1 MSTLDPEGQGTL
13 PPDDD
18 DEIEIIE
25 IVGLEDSPAIEIEA
39 ETGGEAAESP
49 DLILDFDDEESESG
63 IARKERL
70 RRVHLQADFENYKK
84 RVERE
89 RESDQRQASA
99 RVVQNLLPVLDNF
112 ERAIASATGD
122 DAGSSLH
129 QGVQLIFRQ
138 ILDEL
143 RREGLEAIDTV
154 GEPFNPELHEAVA
167 TEEHND
173 LPHQTI
179 MEELQRGYTLNARLL
194 RPALVKVST
203 KPGMRDADSSR
214 HEGF

>member
-1 MSTLDPEGQGTL
+1 MSKLDSDGQAAL
-13 PPDDD
+13 QPDDD
-18 DEIEIIE
+18 DDIE
-25 IVGLEDSPAIEIEA
+25 IVEIVGFDDSQAIEIEDETA
-39 ETGGEAAESP
+39 EDRDGSS
-49 DLILDFDDEESESG
+49 DLILDFDDRDPESEAG
-63 IARKERL
+63 EERT
-70 RRVHLQADFENYKK
+70 RRVRLQADFENYKK
-84 RVERE
+84 RVEKDRE
-89 RESDQRQASA
+89 NDQRQASA

>member
-112 ERAIASATGD
+112 ERAIASASDET
-122 DAGSSLH
+122 GSSLH
-129 QGVQLIFRQ
+129 RGVQLIFRQ
-138 ILDEL
+138 LLDEL

-154 GEPFNPELHEAVA
+154 GEPFDPQLHEAVA
-167 TEEHND
+167 TEQHTD
-173 LPHQTI
+173 L
-179 MEELQRGYTLNARLL
+179 
-194 RPALVKVST
+194 KVST
-203 KPGMRDADSSR
+203 RPGMEETNPVES
-214 HEGF
+214 EGF

>member
-1 MSTLDPEGQGTL
+1 MSKLDADGRATL

-18 DEIEIIE
+18 DDIEILE
-25 IVGLEDSPAIEIEA
+25 IVGLDDPQTIEIEA
-39 ETGGEAAESP
+39 ETGGDSAD
-49 DLILDFDDEESESG
+49 DLILDFDDTDLESAVAEE
-63 IARKERL
+63 RQ
-70 RRVHLQADFENYKK
+70 RRIRLQADFENYKK
-84 RVERE
+84 RIERD
-89 RESDQRQASA
+89 READQRHASS

-112 ERAIASATGD
+112 ERAIASAAGD

-154 GEPFNPELHEAVA
+154 GEPFDPELHEAVA
-167 TEEHND
+167 TEEHAD

-179 MEELQRGYTLNARLL
+179 TEELQRGYTLNSRLL

-203 KPGMRDADSSR
+203 KPGAHGADFLQR
-214 HEGF
+214 EGF

>member
-1 MSTLDPEGQGTL
+1 MSKLDADGRATL

-18 DEIEIIE
+18 DDIEILE
-25 IVGLEDSPAIEIEA
+25 IVGLDDPQTIEIEA
-39 ETGGEAAESP
+39 ETGGDSAD
-49 DLILDFDDEESESG
+49 DLILDFDDTDLESAVAEE
-63 IARKERL
+63 RT
-70 RRVHLQADFENYKK
+70 RRIRLQADFENYKK
-84 RVERE
+84 RIERD
-89 RESDQRQASA
+89 READQRHASS

-112 ERAIASATGD
+112 ERAIASAAGD

-154 GEPFNPELHEAVA
+154 GEPFDPELHEAVA
-167 TEEHND
+167 TEEHAD

-179 MEELQRGYTLNARLL
+179 TEELQRGYTLNSRLL

-203 KPGMRDADSSR
+203 KPGAHGADFLQR
-214 HEGF
+214 EGF

>member
-1 MSTLDPEGQGTL
+1 MSKLDAEGQAIL
-13 PPDDD
+13 EPDDD
-18 DEIEIIE
+18 DDIEIVE
-25 IVGLEDSPAIEIEA
+25 IVGLDESQPIEIED
-39 ETGGEAAESP
+39 ETGGPSGAH
-49 DLILDFDDEESESG
+49 DLILDFDDTDLESAVAEE
-63 IARKERL
+63 RKRFV
-70 RRVHLQADFENYKK
+70 RLQADFENYKK
-84 RVERE
+84 RIEKDRE
-89 RESDQRQASA
+89 ADQRHASA

-154 GEPFNPELHEAVA
+154 GEPFDPELHEAVA
-167 TEEHND
+167 TEDHPD
-173 LPHQTI
+173 LPPQTVT
-179 MEELQRGYTLNARLL
+179 EELQRGYTLNARLL

-203 KPGMRDADSSR
+203 RPGEHGADFSQR
-214 HEGF
+214 EEI